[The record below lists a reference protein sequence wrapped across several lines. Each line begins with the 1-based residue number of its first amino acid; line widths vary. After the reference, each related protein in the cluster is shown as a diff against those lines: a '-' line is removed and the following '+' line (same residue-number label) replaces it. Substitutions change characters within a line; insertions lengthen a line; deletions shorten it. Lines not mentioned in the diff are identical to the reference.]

1 MARHAAARRLLSA
14 LFVTFILPFAGS
26 SPAAAATG
34 RLSGSVADPHGRAV
48 PAAVVRL
55 DAPAGPARE
64 TRTRSDGTF
73 AFDEVAEGRFRVRVF
88 ADGLQADPQDV
99 TVAAGDAGVR
109 VAIAMRVAAVSDTI
123 VVSAAGSALPLSTLP
138 ASVTVLGRD
147 DLRVAQS
154 ETVADALRR
163 VTGLGV
169 AANGGR
175 GALTSLFTRG
185 GESDYTLVLLD
196 GIRLNSFGG
205 GFDAA
210 HLQVEGVER
219 VEVVRGPQSALFGG
233 DAVSGVVQMVSP
245 TVGPLTVSALGEGGS
260 GDTSRATAATSG
272 SLGAWSWHA
281 SGQYQ
286 QSQGRNGERTAQD
299 ELVVNDD
306 YTARHVTAGGGWQHA
321 RGSVRSLVRWIST
334 VRGNP
339 GPFGADPNG
348 TFTGIDAVSR
358 GTNDQV
364 TAGLALAQ
372 VLGPSVRLRADATVA
387 DLDSGFRSAFGDSV
401 TETRRAT
408 GRAQLD
414 WSASDRVVLAG
425 GAEVLRERALNTFI
439 TGSGSSPLPIER
451 DIAGAFAEARYDDG
465 ARVLIAA
472 GLRAEHITR
481 EALPGSDGFF
491 TPRPAFPSDTV
502 VSWNP
507 RIAASW
513 VVVPMRG
520 PRGTST
526 RLKVNAG
533 TGIRPPD
540 AFEIAF
546 TDNPGLRPERSRSV
560 DAGVEQLLAGG
571 RVALDAVWFANRY
584 DDLIVAVG
592 RSFEDSS
599 RYRTDNVSNA
609 RARGLELS
617 ASARWSTGVALRGG
631 STWLDTAI
639 LAVDGSGVAPPPFAV
654 GDPLIRRPR
663 RQGFADLTFVGSRV
677 DAFVRLTARGET
689 LDVDPTLGAFGGTL
703 KAPGYLVGD
712 AGVTVRPF
720 GRAAHAVFLR
730 VTNVGD
736 RQYEE
741 ALGFPALGRSVIVG
755 LRLAHGR

>member
-1 MARHAAARRLLSA
+1 MTRQRCPSLSVPS
-14 LFVTFILPFAGS
+14 LVLCLVS
-26 SPAAAATG
+26 SVAWPAAAA
-34 RLSGSVADPHGRAV
+34 RLGGIVVDPQGGAV

-55 DAPAGPARE
+55 EGPVGAARE
-64 TRTRSDGTF
+64 TRTDPEGRFVFEDVE
-73 AFDEVAEGRFRVRVF
+73 DGRFRVRAF
-88 ADGLQADPQDV
+88 AEGLQADPQEV
-99 TVAAGDAGVR
+99 VASHAAPPIELT
-109 VAIAMRVAAVSDTI
+109 IALRLAAVSDTI

-138 ASVTVLGRD
+138 ASVTVLGRN
-147 DLRVAQS
+147 DLRVAQA

-175 GALTSLFTRG
+175 GAATSLFTRG

-233 DAVSGVVQMVSP
+233 DAVAGVVQMVSP
-245 TVGPLTVSALGEGGS
+245 TVGPLIASALGEGGS

-286 QSQGRNGERTAQD
+286 QSQGRNGQRTAHD
-299 ELVVNDD
+299 EVVVNDD

-321 RGSVRSLVRWIST
+321 RGSVRGLARWVST

-339 GPFGADPNG
+339 GPFGSDPNG
-348 TFTGIDAVSR
+348 SYSGIDAVSR
-358 GTNDQV
+358 GTNEQV
-364 TAGLALAQ
+364 TAGLSLAQ
-372 VLGPSVRLRADATVA
+372 ALGTSVRLRADATVA
-387 DLDSGFRSAFGDSV
+387 DLDSGFRSAFGDSI

-425 GAEVLRERALNTFI
+425 GTEVLRERALNTYI
-439 TGSGSSPLPIER
+439 TASGSSPLPIER

-465 ARVLIAA
+465 GRVLIAG

-481 EALPGSDGFF
+481 EALPGNDSAFS
-491 TPRPAFPSDTV
+491 PRPVFPRDTV
-502 VSWNP
+502 ISWNP
-507 RIAASW
+507 RVAVSW
-513 VVVPMRG
+513 VVVPMQG
-520 PRGTST
+520 PLGAST

-592 RSFEDSS
+592 RSFADAS

-631 STWLDTAI
+631 YTRLDTAI
-639 LAVDGSGVAPPPFAV
+639 LAVDGSGVAPAPFAV

-663 RQGFADLTFVGSRV
+663 HQGFADLTLVGDRV
-677 DAFVRLTARGET
+677 DAFVRLMARGET
-689 LDVDPTLGAFGGTL
+689 LDVDPTLGAFGGTVT
-703 KAPGYLVGD
+703 APGYLVAD
-712 AGVTVRPF
+712 AGITVRPF
-720 GRAAHAVFLR
+720 ARAAHAVFLR
-730 VTNVGD
+730 VTNLGD
-736 RQYEE
+736 REYEE
-741 ALGFPALGRSVIVG
+741 ALGFPAVGRSVIVG